1 MKQLACSRAFE
12 VVAGWAL
19 LACLSGCAECDRE
32 GCDSLKERA
41 AAQGTGIG
49 GVVGHQSDAV
59 TDGCAE
65 CPLGEARLELWAV
78 DESVGTEAAAR
89 SLIAARAPDV
99 LATALGRYVQPLVA
113 GSYLLCV
120 RPGCVDV
127 TVAEGQTLTVNLQR
141 RDGPTG
147 FYVARAIGVPLAE
160 DYGFDVGY

>member
-1 MKQLACSRAFE
+1 MKHLACSRAFG

-32 GCDSLKERA
+32 GCDSLDERA

-49 GVVGHQSDAV
+49 GVVAHQSDVVA
-59 TDGCAE
+59 DGCAE

-78 DESVGTEAAAR
+78 AESVGTEAAAR
-89 SLIAARAPDV
+89 SLIAARGPDV
-99 LATALGRYVQPLVA
+99 TASVSGRYIHPLQA
-113 GSYLLCV
+113 GRYLLCV

-127 TVAEGQTLTVNLQR
+127 TVAEGQTLTVNLKR

-147 FYVARAIGVPLAE
+147 FYVAQTIGIPLAE